1 MHMKKVGIL
10 GSGMVGQALGNGFL
24 KYGYEVMIGTRN
36 RAKLEEW
43 VSQTDNKA
51 KTGSFEET
59 AAFGNILVLAC
70 KGYAAQEVMALAGK
84 KNIDGKV
91 VMDATNPID
100 EAAPEKGVL
109 KYFTSLNRSLMEELQ
124 ESFPKVQF
132 VKSFSVIGSH
142 LMVNP
147 DFGGIKPSMF
157 ICGNSEEAKK
167 EVAAILDQFGFDVED
182 MGEAVS
188 ARAIEPLAM
197 LWCIPGFR
205 ENKWM
210 HALKLLKQ

>member
-1 MHMKKVGIL
+1 MKKVGIL
-10 GSGMVGQALGNGFL
+10 GSGAVGQALGNGFL
-24 KYGYEVMIGTRN
+24 QYGYEVMIGTRDTS
-36 RAKLEEW
+36 KLDEW
-43 VSQTDNKA
+43 VSQTGNKGN
-51 KTGSFEET
+51 TGSFKET
-59 AAFGNILVLAC
+59 ARFGDILVLAC
-70 KGYAAQEVMALAGK
+70 KGSAAKDVLAVAGSS
-84 KNIDGKV
+84 NIDGKV
-91 VMDATNPID
+91 MIDATNPIAD
-100 EAAPEKGVL
+100 AAPEGGVL
-109 KYFTSLNRSLMEELQ
+109 KYFTTLDRSLMEELQ
-124 ESFPKVQF
+124 EAFPKAHF

-157 ICGNSEEAKK
+157 ICGNSETAKE
-167 EVAAILDQFGFDVED
+167 EVAAILNQFGFEVED

-210 HALKLLKQ
+210 HALKLLKL